1 MSTEPIT
8 PKSVTTAELL
18 ALATETAALARA
30 GLPLE
35 RGLRTISG
43 DVPRG
48 LREALLRLAERL
60 EQGASLPD
68 AFDAAGNRLTP
79 VLRAVVATGV
89 RARRL
94 PAVVEQFVDAVRQRL
109 ELHRLVSGALIY
121 PVLVVLLACLV
132 LLFVTQYA
140 VAEIGDGFDTFR
152 TPLTG
157 ISRTI
162 VEWRERAWLTPGWL
176 LLGVAICAVLC
187 WPALALLQRLLWR
200 RSGPGARR
208 IPLYGPLVAD
218 AQTANFVGLWSVLA
232 EQNVPLVESLR
243 LSADACENRPLAAQ
257 ARRAATRAERG
268 EPMPAVVGALVSL
281 PASVRWSVALA
292 SQHGQLAEV
301 LAGHASLY
309 HQRAAS
315 RAVLLRTLLPAL
327 LVTVLAG
334 TATLV
339 CVWLLFYP
347 WSTLLNE
354 LAESV
359 GK

>member
-1 MSTEPIT
+1 MSTEPFT
-8 PKSVTTAELL
+8 PKSVSTAELL

-48 LREALLRLAERL
+48 LREAILRLAERL
-60 EQGASLPD
+60 EQGASLPE

-79 VLRAVVATGV
+79 VLRAVVAAGV

-94 PAVVEQFVDAVRQRL
+94 PAVVEQFVEAVRQRL
-109 ELHRLVSGALIY
+109 ELRRLVSGALIY

-132 LLFVTQYA
+132 MLMASQ
-140 VAEIGDGFDTFR
+140 VAAGIGDGFDTFR
-152 TPLTG
+152 APLTG
-157 ISRTI
+157 VARTI
-162 VEWRERAWLTPGWL
+162 VEWRDNAWLAPGWL
-176 LLGVAICAVLC
+176 LLGVALCAVLC
-187 WPALALLQRLLWR
+187 WPVLAILQRLLWR

-208 IPLYGPLVAD
+208 IPLYGPLLAD
-218 AQTANFVGLWSVLA
+218 AQTANFVGLWRVLA
-232 EQNVPLVESLR
+232 EQGVPLVDSLR
-243 LSADACENRPLAAQ
+243 LSADACENRPLVAQ
-257 ARRAATRAERG
+257 ARRAAGRAERG
-268 EPMPAVVGALVSL
+268 EPMQAVVSELVSL

-292 SQHGQLAEV
+292 SQHGQLAET
-301 LAGHASLY
+301 LEQHATLY
-309 HQRAAS
+309 RQRAAS
-315 RAVLLRTLLPAL
+315 RAMLLRTLLPAL
-327 LVTVLAG
+327 LVTTLAG
-334 TATLV
+334 TATLI

-347 WSTLLNE
+347 WTTLLNE